1 MNVSTAVLEPVDTW
15 HPVVHLP
22 RRVHDRPRP
31 VMADPG
37 APRGRWVEALTR
49 SVVEVLSGRRPATSL
64 AGSTSP
70 AVFEALRA
78 AAVEAPLRHGRVL
91 SLRCQPL
98 GGESVEVAAVVSSA
112 SRTRAMT
119 LRLQRRRSHW
129 RCVSVAVL

>member
-1 MNVSTAVLEPVDTW
+1 MNVSTAVMEPVDTW
-15 HPVVHLP
+15 HPVVQLP

-37 APRGRWVEALTR
+37 TPQGRWVEVLTR
-49 SVVEVLSGRRPATSL
+49 SVVEVLSGRRPPTSL
-64 AGSTSP
+64 VGSTSP

-78 AAVEAPLRHGRVL
+78 AAVDTPLRHGRVL
-91 SLRCQPL
+91 SVRCQPL
-98 GGESVEVAAVVSSA
+98 GGQSVEVAAVVA
-112 SRTRAMT
+112 AESRTRAMT

>member
-1 MNVSTAVLEPVDTW
+1 
-15 HPVVHLP
+15 
-22 RRVHDRPRP
+22 
-31 VMADPG
+31 
-37 APRGRWVEALTR
+37 
-49 SVVEVLSGRRPATSL
+49 VVEVLSGRRPATSL

-78 AAVEAPLRHGRVL
+78 AAAEAPLRHGSVL

-98 GGESVEVAAVVSSA
+98 GSDSMEVAAVVAGA

-119 LRLQRRRSHW
+119 IRLQRRRSHW